1 MRKRNGCDIM
11 KQKYMSP
18 TLELA
23 FMSRDVITSSSQPW
37 VADVKW
43 DLSKYSST
51 ASDIDEMN

>member
-1 MRKRNGCDIM
+1 M

-23 FMSRDVITSSSQPW
+23 LMSRDVITSSSQPW